1 MHSRRSDPC
10 TSMDASTKPLSATRD
25 RAMVFQVTSILSMG
39 RNEFSMTQKR
49 RRLPGSDG
57 TSGRPLGHRISDA
70 GLRARVMRP
79 SFVSLMMRP
88 TAPPIWLGIAVAA
101 SLMVVETVAVIYLK
115 QLTGQPFGTLYMVD
129 VLVVSM
135 VWGFGLSAI
144 TSVFTALAYTYF
156 RNWPHTHFGP
166 WELGFWL
173 SIVVFLFVALLA
185 NTIAAVARTG
195 ERFSDLSSDLL
206 AIVGPD
212 RFIRVN
218 RACEPILGY
227 SEGEMTSQPWVNLVA
242 AEDRDRVRALL
253 GRFAGSTE
261 PARFESRMICR
272 DGSWRWVEWN
282 VVWHGG
288 LAYAIGRDVTQRR
301 REQDQLHQTRTML
314 EANRDGLSVLVK
326 QQEALRRM
334 ATLVAH
340 GVVTPSEVYSA
351 VAEEMVR
358 CLDCEGAGV
367 FRYDP
372 DGSAIVLA
380 GSSKPGAQ
388 YLPVGER
395 MPLDDDNLLAWIPRT
410 GRPARHDVEGGRG
423 SVLTRVREFGFRSGV
438 GAPILVNGRVWG
450 AAVVASSRQELL
462 PSDTEERVGDFAD
475 LVAAAIA
482 NAANRAEL
490 VASRARIV
498 TAADDARRRLERN
511 LHDGAQQRLITLGL
525 DARIAEASVPAEL
538 DDLKQQLVHLTSG
551 LREAHVELQ
560 EISRGLHPAILSKG
574 GLLPAL
580 EALAGRS
587 AIPVTFDAA
596 VDRRLPEAAEVA
608 AYYVVAEGL
617 ANAAKHSQAS
627 KVTVS
632 ANTDD
637 ANLFLCVQD
646 NGIGGAHVGKGS
658 GLIGLF
664 DRVEALGGQIKI
676 DCPPEAG
683 TLLHAT
689 IPLEME

>member
-1 MHSRRSDPC
+1 
-10 TSMDASTKPLSATRD
+10 
-25 RAMVFQVTSILSMG
+25 
-39 RNEFSMTQKR
+39 MTQTR
-49 RRLPGSDG
+49 ARLPGSDE
-57 TSGRPLGHRISDA
+57 TSGRRLADRIADA
-70 GLRARVMRP
+70 RLRLRVVRP
-79 SFVSLMMRP
+79 SFVSLLMRP
-88 TAPPIWLGIAVAA
+88 TAPPIWLGIVVAA
-101 SLMVVETVAVIYLK
+101 SLMVIETVAVIYLR
-115 QLTGQPFGTLYMVD
+115 QLTGKPFGTLYMIS
-129 VLVVSM
+129 VLVVST

-144 TSVFTALAYTYF
+144 TSVFSAMAYAYF
-156 RNWPHTHFGP
+156 RTYPHLHFGP
-166 WELGFWL
+166 TELSFWL

-195 ERFSDLSSDLL
+195 ERFSELSSDLL

-218 RACEPILGY
+218 RACGRILGY
-227 SEGEMTSQPWVNLVA
+227 SEDEMTSQPWINLIA
-242 AEDRDRVRALL
+242 PEDRDRVRSLL

-261 PARFESRMICR
+261 PSRFESRMICK

-288 LAYAIGRDVTQRR
+288 LAYAIGRDVTERR

-314 EANRDGLSVLVK
+314 EASRDGLSILVK

-334 ATLVAH
+334 ATLVAQ
-340 GVVTPSEVYSA
+340 GAVTPSEVYSA

-358 CLDCEGAGV
+358 CLDCDGAGV

-372 DGSAIVLA
+372 DGSAVVIA
-380 GSSKPGAQ
+380 ASSKPGSQ
-388 YLPVGER
+388 YFPVGER
-395 MPLDDDNLLAWIPRT
+395 MQLDDDNLLAWILQT
-410 GRPARHDVEGGRG
+410 GRPARHDNVEGARG
-423 SVLTRVREFGFRSGV
+423 PVIARVREFGIRSGV
-438 GAPILVNGRVWG
+438 GAPIVVNGRVWG
-450 AAVVASSRQELL
+450 VAIVASTQQELL

-490 VASRARIV
+490 IASRARIV
-498 TAADDARRRLERN
+498 AAADDARRRLERN
-511 LHDGAQQRLITLGL
+511 LHDGAQQQLIALGL
-525 DARIAEASVPAEL
+525 DARMAAAVVPDEL
-538 DDLKQQLVHLTSG
+538 DGLKQQLAQIASG
-551 LREAHVELQ
+551 LTEANEDLQ

-574 GLLPAL
+574 GLLAAL
-580 EALAGRS
+580 KALARRS
-587 AIPVTFDAA
+587 AIPVTFDVA

-617 ANAAKHSQAS
+617 TNAAKHSRAS
-627 KVTVS
+627 EVTVS

-637 ANLFLCVQD
+637 ANLCLCVQD
-646 NGIGGAHVGKGS
+646 NGIGGARVGKGS

-664 DRVEALGGQIKI
+664 DRVEALGGQIEI
-676 DCPPEAG
+676 DCPPEGG
-683 TLLHAT
+683 TLLHAR